1 MGTVVNLGV
10 SQNFPETFAKQAQ
23 ADSAVQD
30 PSRAPFD
37 IVPHATNA
45 LPAVTQSIYVGGG
58 GDVTLRAVDNNA
70 DTLFKAVPAGTTINV
85 RASHVRVAGTTASF
99 LVGFA

>member
-37 IVPHATNA
+37 IVPHATNP
-45 LPAVTQSIYVGGG
+45 LPAITQAIYVGGG
-58 GDVTLRAVDNNA
+58 GDITLRAVDNNE
-70 DTLFKAVPAGTTINV
+70 DTLFNDVPVGTTINV
-85 RASHVRVAGTTASF
+85 RASHVRVEGTSASF
-99 LVGFA
+99 LVGLA

>member
-45 LPAVTQSIYVGGG
+45 LPVVTQSIYVGSG
-58 GDVTLRAVDNNA
+58 GDVTVRAVDNSA